1 MAGPKPWPHMVASL
15 NGLLTDLYELTM
27 AAGYFAAR
35 KQNDI
40 GTFEFTI
47 RHLPRNRDFVL
58 LAGLHRAVDYL
69 LNLGFAADEIAYLR
83 GLENFRKTP
92 AAFWDYLAGFR
103 FSGDVFAVPEGTV
116 LYAGQPVMN
125 IRAPLIE
132 SQIPETYLLSA
143 VTFET
148 LIATKA
154 ARIVH
159 AASIDGDQGREVIEF
174 GTRRAH
180 TPEAGVLGARAAF
193 IGGCAGTSN
202 ALAGFRFGI
211 PVMGTAAHSW
221 VMSFETETEAFRE
234 LQQLLGSQTVHLI
247 DTYDT
252 IEGAHLAARLGRPL
266 WGVRLD
272 SGDLLPLSR
281 EVRRILDAA
290 GLPDTKIMASGDLDE
305 SKIAAIVEAGAP
317 VDAFGVGTELA
328 TSGDAPAMGTIYKLV
343 EIQRGD
349 EIRYTAKH
357 SPDKDTLPGAK
368 QLFRYPEYDL
378 LGLHHECAG
387 GSEALLKPVIIGGQ
401 LIEPLPTAA
410 EIRVRARAALT
421 PWPSGPRHTGHTLLL
436 KKLDEELRPAHVSA

>member
-1 MAGPKPWPHMVASL
+1 L

-27 AAGYFAAR
+27 AAGYFAAG
-35 KQNDI
+35 KQNDV

-47 RHLPRNRDFVL
+47 RHLPRNREFVVA
-58 LAGLHRAVDYL
+58 AGLHQAVDYL
-69 LNLGFAADEIAYLR
+69 LNLDFRPDEIAYLR
-83 GLENFRKTP
+83 GLENFRNAP
-92 AAFWDYLAGFR
+92 AGFWDYLAGFR
-103 FSGDVFAVPEGTV
+103 FTGDVFAVPEGTV

-132 SQIPETYLLSA
+132 GQIPETYLLSA

-154 ARIVH
+154 ARIVR
-159 AASIDGDQGREVIEF
+159 AAEGRDVIEF

-221 VMSFETETEAFRE
+221 VLSFETETEAFRE
-234 LQQLLGSQTVHLI
+234 LQQLLGNHTVQLI

-252 IEGAHLAARLGRPL
+252 IEGARAAARLGKPL

-281 EVRRILDAA
+281 DVRRILDAA
-290 GLPDTKIMASGDLDE
+290 GLRDTKIMASGDLDE
-305 SKIAAIVEAGAP
+305 LKIAAIVEAGAP

-343 EIQRGD
+343 EIQHAGQT
-349 EIRYTAKH
+349 RYTAKN
-357 SPDKDTLPGAK
+357 SPDKQTLPGAK
-368 QLFRYPEYDL
+368 QLFRFPEYDL
-378 LGLHHECAG
+378 LGLHNECAG
-387 GSEALLKPVIIGGQ
+387 GAEAMLKPVIIGGQ

-410 EIRVRARAALT
+410 EIRERTRAALA
-421 PWPSGPRHTGHTLLL
+421 PWPSASRHTGHSLLL
-436 KKLDEELRPAHVSA
+436 KKLAQTACGTGDLVAGGR

>member
-1 MAGPKPWPHMVASL
+1 L

-27 AAGYFAAR
+27 AAGYFAAGR
-35 KQNDI
+35 QYDI

-58 LAGLHRAVDYL
+58 AAGLHRAVEYL
-69 LNLGFAADEIAYLR
+69 LNLSFEAEEIAYLQ
-83 GLENFRKTP
+83 GLENFRNAP
-92 AAFWDYLAGFR
+92 PAFWDYLAGFR
-103 FSGDVFAVPEGTV
+103 FTGDVFAVPEGTV

-132 SQIPETYLLSA
+132 GQIPETYLLSA

-159 AASIDGDQGREVIEF
+159 ASGQHDVIEF

-202 ALAGFRFGI
+202 ALAGLRFGI

-221 VMSFETETEAFRE
+221 VLSFETETEAFHQ
-234 LQQLLGSQTVHLI
+234 LQRLLGSNTVQLI

-252 IEGAHLAARLGRPL
+252 LEGARVAARLGRPL

-272 SGDLLPLSR
+272 SGDLLPLAR
-281 EVRRILDAA
+281 EVRRILDSA
-290 GLPDTKIMASGDLDE
+290 GLQDTKIMASGDLDE
-305 SKIAAIVEAGAP
+305 SKIAAIVNAGAP
-317 VDAFGVGTELA
+317 IDAFGVGTELA

-343 EIQRGD
+343 EIEHAGQT
-349 EIRYTAKH
+349 RYTAKN
-357 SPDKDTLPGAK
+357 SPDKQTLPGAK
-368 QLFRYPEYDL
+368 QLFRYPDYDL
-378 LGLHHECAG
+378 LALHSECAVG
-387 GSEALLKPVIIGGQ
+387 AEAMLKPVIIGGR
-401 LIEPLPTAA
+401 LIEPLRTVA
-410 EIRVRARAALT
+410 EIRDLACANLAQ
-421 PWPSGPRHTGHTLLL
+421 WPSKSRHTGHSKQL
-436 KKLDEELRPAHVSA
+436 KKLAEELRPVLFENVQPA

>member
-1 MAGPKPWPHMVASL
+1 L

-27 AAGYFAAR
+27 AAGYFAAG
-35 KQNDI
+35 KQDDI

-58 LAGLHRAVDYL
+58 AAGLHRAVDYL
-69 LNLGFAADEIAYLR
+69 LNLNFKADEIKYLQ
-83 GLENFRKTP
+83 GLENFKNAP
-92 AAFWDYLAGFR
+92 PAFWDYLAGFR
-103 FSGDVFAVPEGTV
+103 FTGDLFAVPEGTV

-132 SQIPETYLLSA
+132 GQIPETYLLSA

-159 AASIDGDQGREVIEF
+159 AGEGRDVIEF

-202 ALAGFRFGI
+202 ALAGFQFGI

-221 VMSFETETEAFRE
+221 VLSFETEEEAFRE
-234 LQQLLGSQTVHLI
+234 LQQLLGSQTVQLI
-247 DTYDT
+247 DSYDT
-252 IEGAHLAARLGRPL
+252 VEGAHLAARLGKPL
-266 WGVRLD
+266 WGVRID
-272 SGDLLPLSR
+272 SGDLLALSR
-281 EVRRILDAA
+281 EVRRILDKA
-290 GLPDTKIMASGDLDE
+290 GLQGTKIMASGDLDE
-305 SKIAAIVEAGAP
+305 SKIAAIVAAGVP

-343 EIQRGD
+343 EIAHNGRT
-349 EIRYTAKH
+349 RYTAKN
-357 SPDKDTLPGAK
+357 SPDKQTLPGAK
-368 QLFRYPEYDL
+368 QLFRFPEYDL
-378 LGLHHECAG
+378 LGLHDECAG
-387 GSEALLKPVIIGGQ
+387 GAEALLKPVIIGGQ
-401 LIEPLPTAA
+401 LIEPLPQAA
-410 EIRVRARAALT
+410 EIRERARTGLT
-421 PWPSGPRHTGHTLLL
+421 QWPSASRHTGHSLLL
-436 KKLDEELRPAHVSA
+436 KKLDEELCSVRVPA

>member
-1 MAGPKPWPHMVASL
+1 M

-27 AAGYFAAR
+27 AAGYFAAGR
-35 KQNDI
+35 QNDI

-58 LAGLHRAVDYL
+58 AAGLHRAVDYL
-69 LNLGFAADEIAYLR
+69 LNLSFSADEIAYLK
-83 GLENFRKTP
+83 GVKNFRNAP
-92 AAFWDYLAGFR
+92 PAFWDYLAGFR
-103 FSGDVFAVPEGTV
+103 FTGDLFAVPEGTV

-132 SQIPETYLLSA
+132 GQIPETFLLSA

-159 AASIDGDQGREVIEF
+159 AANGGDRGREVIEF

-180 TPEAGVLGARAAF
+180 TPEAGVLGARAAY

-202 ALAGFRFGI
+202 ALAGFKFGI

-221 VMSFETETEAFRE
+221 VLSFDTEEEAFRE
-234 LQQLLGSQTVHLI
+234 LQRLLGGRTVQLI

-252 IEGAHLAARLGRPL
+252 IEGAHLAARIGKPL
-266 WGVRLD
+266 WGVRID
-272 SGDLLPLSR
+272 SGNLLPLSR
-281 EVRRILDAA
+281 EVRRILDNA
-290 GLPDTKIMASGDLDE
+290 GLHKTKIMASGDLDE
-305 SKIAAIVEAGAP
+305 SKIAAIVATGAP

-343 EIQRGD
+343 EIEHNGQTRH
-349 EIRYTAKH
+349 TAKN
-357 SPDKDTLPGAK
+357 SPDKQTLPGAK
-368 QLFRYPEYDL
+368 QLFRFPEYDL
-378 LGLHHECAG
+378 LALHDECAG
-387 GSEALLKPVIIGGQ
+387 GAEALLKPVIIGGQ
-401 LIEPLPTAA
+401 LIEPLPGI
-410 EIRVRARAALT
+410 EQIRERARAGLAQ
-421 PWPSGPRHTGHTLLL
+421 WPTRSRHTGHSLLL
-436 KKLDEELRPAHVSA
+436 KKLDEELRAVHVPA